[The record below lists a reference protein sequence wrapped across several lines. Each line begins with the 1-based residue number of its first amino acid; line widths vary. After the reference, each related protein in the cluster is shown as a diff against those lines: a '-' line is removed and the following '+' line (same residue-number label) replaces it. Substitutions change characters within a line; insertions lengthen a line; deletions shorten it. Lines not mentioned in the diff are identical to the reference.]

1 MVIYV
6 IVICFCKILASV
18 AGAGF
23 YRVNGEISITRAH
36 ELRGEKERRKR
47 RPPLPFASSPRAL
60 YKNLPK

>member
-6 IVICFCKILASV
+6 IVICYCKILTSV

-23 YRVNGEISITRAH
+23 CRVNGEISITRAH
-36 ELRGEKERRKR
+36 ELRGEKERR
-47 RPPLPFASSPRAL
+47 PALPFASSPRAL